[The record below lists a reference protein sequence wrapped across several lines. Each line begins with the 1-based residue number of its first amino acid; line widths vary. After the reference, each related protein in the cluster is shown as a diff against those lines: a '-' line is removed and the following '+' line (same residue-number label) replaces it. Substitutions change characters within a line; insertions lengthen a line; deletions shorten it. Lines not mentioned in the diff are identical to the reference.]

1 MQTLF
6 IIVLAAGAMAQNNTL
21 GDVQRYRDI
30 PDQGQICRIG
40 VQHRYVDLIGEQLLF
55 YDFETGGVIG
65 PLLVTDVASEEHDG
79 IMSKRH
85 IAADVDCPWL
95 VHRHGLL
102 FKVDDAKYNHSG
114 DALVFD
120 YSSTIISEIRS
131 RMRSNHSVCGRGDPV
146 DRCHWKIQ
154 SWVWASEK

>member
-1 MQTLF
+1 MSIWF

-21 GDVQRYRDI
+21 QDVQQYRGI

-40 VQHRYVDLIGEQLLF
+40 VQHRYADLIGEQLLF

-65 PLLVTDVASEEHDG
+65 PLLVTDVASHEHDG

-102 FKVDDAKYNHSG
+102 FQISQTEFTHP

-120 YSSTIISEIRS
+120 YSSTIISEIRF
-131 RMRSNHSVCGRGDPV
+131 RMRSNHSVCGRGDPAN
-146 DRCHWKIQ
+146 RCHWKIQ
-154 SWVWASEK
+154 SWVWASGK